1 LFARDGI
8 HLNKEGAKVLSISL
22 VAHANTLVQSVLSYQ
37 DIDQDNELYPESESE
52 DDEEIYQE
60 LLGMS

>member
-1 LFARDGI
+1 
-8 HLNKEGAKVLSISL
+8 